1 MGNEKAPSSPLSLIR
16 YNNDHNTINHRMPN
30 KDKYAGL
37 TLGEVCAGV
46 TKKKTPVGKK
56 LLIAV
61 GIVGIVV
68 GGIIL
73 GLFILPNIGF

>member
-1 MGNEKAPSSPLSLIR
+1 
-16 YNNDHNTINHRMPN
+16 MPN

-61 GIVGIVV
+61 GIVGIIV